1 MIKIATKGIKGITI
15 DIGGNTSPLQKALQ
29 EVNSK
34 TKDLS
39 SELKQVDRLLKL
51 DPKNT
56 ELLAQKQKLLA
67 DSVQV
72 SKEKLSQLKDA
83 QKQVEQQFKDGKI
96 GEEQFR
102 AFQREVQSA
111 EQNLKSL
118 ETQLKETK
126 KPLKDL
132 TDGLDGFGNKAT
144 DMGKKLMPVT
154 GAIAGVATGAVAL
167 AINTGKAADEINTL
181 AKQTGL
187 TTDAIQKFQYA
198 SDIID
203 VPLETFTG
211 SLAKLTKNMQ
221 SAKNGSKNV
230 ISAFDE
236 LGISFKDNV
245 TGELRN
251 NQDVFYD
258 AIEALGKMENQ
269 TQRDAL
275 AMQSFGKS
283 AQDLNPLILGGAD
296 SLKQMGE
303 EAEKAGLILSQDAL
317 DAANAFNDEL
327 DILKA
332 TAKGTFSQL
341 GVEIGTML
349 MPYLK
354 KLLETI
360 KGFMTWVRGLDA
372 GTLKV
377 IGTIALLVAGIAP
390 LLIIVGQVALGISSL
405 ITLGTSLAPIIGI
418 ATTAFKAFNITLLA
432 NPIGIVIA
440 SIVALIAIFAHL
452 WKTNEDF
459 RNFFIATWSS
469 IKDFFTV
476 TLDGLI
482 SIAKTKF
489 GFIFDS
495 IMSVFKAFKALFQ
508 GDFKGFLAG
517 IWDMAVSW
525 TSGWRNLGQNIVSGV
540 WQGIQDMASWFYS
553 QIKSFFSDAIA
564 SAISTAKSAITGSSY
579 SSSSASNS
587 SQVVSAGADG
597 KAPSGL
603 SAGTIVSTAGG
614 NYKITK
620 VNSDGSYQSTKVTS
634 YASGGVV
641 DFTGLAQLDGTKS
654 KSETIFN
661 SGDSKKLY
669 DLIHNMPSL
678 TSYFANLMKSSIDAM
693 KFNNSNLA
701 TVGVSTVP
709 NVINKYELN
718 IGDIQL
724 HGVQDTD
731 SFARAIINQ
740 FPNKMMQ
747 ELYKR

>member
-1 MIKIATKGIKGITI
+1 MDTATKGIKGITI
-15 DIGGNTSPLQKALQ
+15 NIGGNTSPLQKALQ
-29 EVNSK
+29 EVNTK

-67 DSVQV
+67 DSVQA
-72 SKEKLSQLKDA
+72 SKDKLSQLKDA

-118 ETQLKETK
+118 EAQLKETK

-154 GAIAGVATGAVAL
+154 GVIAGVATGAATL
-167 AINTGKAADEINTL
+167 AINTGKAADDINTL

-187 TTDAIQKFQYA
+187 TTEAIQKFQYA

-230 ISAFDE
+230 VSAFDE
-236 LGISFKDNV
+236 LGISFLDSN
-245 TGELRN
+245 GQLRN

-258 AIEALGKMENQ
+258 VIDALGKMENQ

-275 AMQSFGKS
+275 AMQIFGKS
-283 AQDLNPLILGGAD
+283 AQDLNPLMLGGAD

-332 TAKGTFSQL
+332 TAKGTYSQL

-360 KGFMTWVRGLDA
+360 KVFMTWLRGLDA

-377 IGTIALLVAGIAP
+377 IGTIALLVVGIAP

-405 ITLGTSLAPIIGI
+405 ITLGTTLTPIIGM
-418 ATTAFKAFNITLLA
+418 ATTAFKAFNLTLLA
-432 NPIGIVIA
+432 NPIGILIA
-440 SIVALIAIFAHL
+440 SIVVLIAIFAHL

-459 RNFFIATWSS
+459 RNYFITTWTS

-476 TLDGLI
+476 TLDSL
-482 SIAKTKF
+482 SNIAKAKF

-508 GDFKGFLAG
+508 GDFKGFLTG
-517 IWDMAVSW
+517 IWDMAVTW
-525 TSGWRNLGQNIVSGV
+525 ASGWRNLGQNIVSGV
-540 WQGIQDMASWFYS
+540 WQGIQDMASWFYE
-553 QIKSFFSDAIA
+553 QIKSFFS
-564 SAISTAKSAITGSSY
+564 SAISSAISAAKSAFTGGGG
-579 SSSSASNS
+579 SSSSGSSSVSYNKNTDYQALINEAKANGAPASE
-587 SQVVSAGADG
+587 
-597 KAPSGL
+597 
-603 SAGTIVSTAGG
+603 
-614 NYKITK
+614 ITK
-620 VNSDGSYQSTKVTS
+620 LEKQREAKIKGEGITK

-641 DFTGLAQLDGTKS
+641 DFTGLAQLDGTKF

-678 TSYFANLMKSSIDAM
+678 TSYFANLMKSSIGAMRLNLNGGSSQNKVTIQMGDIIVQGNADEITLNKIRQIAQSQVDALDGEIATA
-693 KFNNSNLA
+693 FRNLA
-701 TVGVSTVP
+701 SVM
-709 NVINKYELN
+709 
-718 IGDIQL
+718 
-724 HGVQDTD
+724 
-731 SFARAIINQ
+731 R
-740 FPNKMMQ
+740 
-747 ELYKR
+747 